1 MSDSTNN
8 GAAATAPA
16 NARRSTRVFQ
26 AVPLSVSGQNRIG
39 NLFLESTSAVAV
51 NCHGC
56 LYPSRHEYRHGSW
69 VTLEVPNQHVNMLA
83 RPVRAQVKF
92 IRLPRSPQELY
103 LVGVELE
110 SPANVWGI
118 TTGPE
123 DWLRFAAALPN
134 STPNGATS
142 APTNGGINGAT
153 NAGTNEPTNA
163 GTSTVALPQ
172 TALGAEQNARVV
184 PTREN
189 DLASPATPGAI
200 SGAATGHNGEHHAQL
215 TPAAAH
221 PNEAAA
227 SSVVATGSVT
237 PEQLLQL
244 LDGKLQQAA
253 EQAVSAALSVRL
265 GTAVN
270 QAVKAIENFSQASL
284 RQVEAHCSQYRETLV
299 GAARED
305 LLERLNQDAA
315 QAAEALRAQVAEF
328 SSKTA
333 ERAQQLEH
341 SAAQVQ
347 PLLADAQG
355 SLQAKARELQEQFP
369 EQIRETAQRAVAEF
383 NEETGRLAQRQLAR
397 LTEKAHAAGGEAARA
412 MDGRSAEARS
422 QLESAA
428 GAILGEFHER
438 AGIEINLALSES
450 RKNIDTSLATL
461 AAETFAAWDTRQREC
476 KDELARSSEEQVA
489 DFRRRLTG
497 IVNSSLVAAMTA
509 VSSHSTALL
518 KELVGPEP
526 NK

>member
-8 GAAATAPA
+8 GGAATATA

-69 VTLEVPNQHVNMLA
+69 VTLEVPNQHVNLLA

-110 SPANVWGI
+110 NPANVWGI
-118 TTGPE
+118 ATAPE
-123 DWLRFAAALPN
+123 DWLRFAEAPPNAVTNAPVNATPSSVTLAPLAAPQIARGDEQ
-134 STPNGATS
+134 STPSVPTQQSDLASAAAPGAPNEHTAPLAIPA
-142 APTNGGINGAT
+142 APTNG
-153 NAGTNEPTNA
+153 
-163 GTSTVALPQ
+163 
-172 TALGAEQNARVV
+172 
-184 PTREN
+184 
-189 DLASPATPGAI
+189 
-200 SGAATGHNGEHHAQL
+200 
-215 TPAAAH
+215 AAAVSYVT
-221 PNEAAA
+221 N
-227 SSVVATGSVT
+227 GSVT
-237 PEQLLQL
+237 PEQLLRL

-253 EQAVSAALSVRL
+253 EKAVSAALSARL
-265 GTAVN
+265 STAVN

-284 RQVEAHCSQYRETLV
+284 RQVEVHCSQYRETLV

-305 LLERLNQDAA
+305 LLERMNQDMA
-315 QAAEALRAQVAEF
+315 QAAESLRAQVAEF

-333 ERAQQLEH
+333 ETAQQLQN

-347 PLLADAQG
+347 PLLAEAQG

-369 EQIRETAQRAVAEF
+369 GQVHQTVERAVAQF
-383 NEETGRLAQRQLAR
+383 NEETERLSQRQLAR
-397 LTEKAHAAGGEAARA
+397 LAEKAYAAGGEAARA
-412 MDGRSAEARS
+412 IDSRSAEART

-438 AGIEINLALSES
+438 AGIEINLALTES
-450 RKNIDTSLATL
+450 RKNIDASLAVV

-518 KELVGPEP
+518 KELVGKED
-526 NK
+526 K

>member
-1 MSDSTNN
+1 MSNSTNN
-8 GAAATAPA
+8 GAAATAAA

-110 SPANVWGI
+110 NPANVWGI
-118 TTGPE
+118 TTAPE
-123 DWLRFAAALPN
+123 DWLRFAEAPTNTATHAPVNSAPLALTPAPLAVPQIAHAN
-134 STPNGATS
+134 EQSTPSVPSHESDLASTATPGAPHEHTAEHTAPLAAPA
-142 APTNGGINGAT
+142 APTNG
-153 NAGTNEPTNA
+153 
-163 GTSTVALPQ
+163 
-172 TALGAEQNARVV
+172 
-184 PTREN
+184 
-189 DLASPATPGAI
+189 
-200 SGAATGHNGEHHAQL
+200 
-215 TPAAAH
+215 AAAV
-221 PNEAAA
+221 
-227 SSVVATGSVT
+227 SSVTNGSVT
-237 PEQLLQL
+237 PEQLLRL

-253 EQAVSAALSVRL
+253 EKAVSAALSARL
-265 GTAVN
+265 NTVVN

-284 RQVEAHCSQYRETLV
+284 RQVEVHCSQYRETLV

-305 LLERLNQDAA
+305 LLERMNQDVA
-315 QAAEALRAQVAEF
+315 QAAEGLRAQVAEF

-333 ERAQQLEH
+333 ETAQQLEH

-347 PLLADAQG
+347 PLLAEAQG

-369 EQIRETAQRAVAEF
+369 GQVRETVERAVAEF
-383 NEETGRLAQRQLAR
+383 NDETERLSQRQLAR

-412 MDGRSAEARS
+412 IDRRAAEART

-438 AGIEINLALSES
+438 AGIEINLEMTES
-450 RKNIDTSLATL
+450 RKNIDASLAVV

-476 KDELARSSEEQVA
+476 KEELARSSEEQVA

-509 VSSHSTALL
+509 VGSHSTALL
-518 KELVGPEP
+518 KELVGQED
-526 NK
+526 K

>member
-1 MSDSTNN
+1 MSNPTNN
-8 GAAATAPA
+8 GGAATAVS
-16 NARRSTRVFQ
+16 NGRRSTRVFQ

-69 VTLEVPNQHVNMLA
+69 VTLEVPNQHVNLLA

-110 SPANVWGI
+110 NPANVWGI
-118 TTGPE
+118 TTAPE
-123 DWLRFAAALPN
+123 DWLRFADAPIN
-134 STPNGATS
+134 TATH
-142 APTNGGINGAT
+142 APV
-153 NAGTNEPTNA
+153 NA
-163 GTSTVALPQ
+163 
-172 TALGAEQNARVV
+172 V
-184 PTREN
+184 PLT
-189 DLASPATPGAI
+189 
-200 SGAATGHNGEHHAQL
+200 L
-215 TPAAAH
+215 TPAPLAVLQIARGDEQH
-221 PNEAAA
+221 TLSVPSHEGGLVSTTTPSAPNEHAAEHTAPPAAGPTPANGASTNGAAA
-227 SSVVATGSVT
+227 ISSNTAGSVT
-237 PEQLLQL
+237 PDQLLRL

-253 EQAVSAALSVRL
+253 EKAVSAALSARL
-265 GTAVN
+265 NTAVN

-284 RQVEAHCSQYRETLV
+284 RQVEVHCSQYRETLV
-299 GAARED
+299 EAARED
-305 LLERLNQDAA
+305 LLERMNQDMA
-315 QAAEALRAQVAEF
+315 QAAESLRDQVAEF

-333 ERAQQLEH
+333 ETAQQLQN

-347 PLLADAQG
+347 PLLAEAQG

-369 EQIRETAQRAVAEF
+369 GQVRETVERAVAQF
-383 NEETGRLAQRQLAR
+383 NEETERLSQRQLAR
-397 LTEKAHAAGGEAARA
+397 LAEKAHAAGGEAARA
-412 MDGRSAEARS
+412 IDGRAAEART

-438 AGIEINLALSES
+438 AGIEINLALTES
-450 RKNIDTSLATL
+450 RKNIDASLAVV

-509 VSSHSTALL
+509 VNSHSTALL
-518 KELVGPEP
+518 KELVD
-526 NK
+526 K

>member
-1 MSDSTNN
+1 MSDSTSN
-8 GAAATAPA
+8 GGAATATA

-26 AVPLSVSGQNRIG
+26 AVPLSVSGQNRVG

-56 LYPSRHEYRHGSW
+56 LYPSRNEYRHGSW
-69 VTLEVPNQHVNMLA
+69 VTLEVPNQHVNLLA

-118 TTGPE
+118 TTAPE
-123 DWLRFAAALPN
+123 DWLRFADAPQN
-134 STPNGATS
+134 AT
-142 APTNGGINGAT
+142 T
-153 NAGTNEPTNA
+153 NAAAP
-163 GTSTVALPQ
+163 ALNPAPLALAQ
-172 TALGAEQNARVV
+172 TAHGNEQNALSAPSHENNLA
-184 PTREN
+184 PTTTPSAPHEHTA
-189 DLASPATPGAI
+189 DHTAEHTAHMAAPATPAHGA
-200 SGAATGHNGEHHAQL
+200 T
-215 TPAAAH
+215 
-221 PNEAAA
+221 AA
-227 SSVVATGSVT
+227 SSVATGSVT
-237 PEQLLQL
+237 PEQLLRL

-253 EQAVSAALSVRL
+253 ENAVSAALSARL
-265 GTAVN
+265 NTAVN

-305 LLERLNQDAA
+305 LLERMNQDMAH
-315 QAAEALRAQVAEF
+315 AAESLRAQVAEF

-333 ERAQQLEH
+333 DTARQLEN
-341 SAAQVQ
+341 STAQVQ
-347 PLLADAQG
+347 PLLAEAQE

-369 EQIRETAQRAVAEF
+369 GQVRETVERAVAEF
-383 NEETGRLAQRQLAR
+383 NDETERLSQRQLAR

-412 MDGRSAEARS
+412 IDGRSAEART

-438 AGIEINLALSES
+438 AGIEITLALTES
-450 RKNIDTSLATL
+450 RKNIDSSLAVV
-461 AAETFAAWDTRQREC
+461 AAETFAAWDTRQKAC
-476 KDELARSSEEQVA
+476 QDELARSSEEQVA

-518 KELVGPEP
+518 KELVDQE